1 MLIEVHLADL
11 FAVNEICGLKILDFA
26 GKLSFELM
34 RIKAL
39 DGSGTAHAVEEAV
52 PSFFDV
58 VPHRGEGAKAG
69 NDYSFEFHK

>member
-1 MLIEVHLADL
+1 
-11 FAVNEICGLKILDFA
+11 
-26 GKLSFELM
+26 M